1 MFYLTKNQFFNYLWP
16 IANIKFYCLKSVT
29 IKDLLSYKSVLNTI
43 TRTNPS
49 RSICGVHYMTR
60 ESIFLNQHGSQPTAT
75 NIFFLHNPTKSYF
88 KVCLM
93 MMMMMMMNYFCSIV
107 DRGKAFSLISIE
119 NYYQRSS
126 SSRISDTLR
135 GGFEPAQSLSSG
147 LVEWSCAV
155 VINTTPWRHNSNIHH

>member
-1 MFYLTKNQFFNYLWP
+1 MFYLTKNQFFNYLRP

-75 NIFFLHNPTKSYF
+75 NIFFSIIQQRATSKSVWWWWWWWWWWIIF
-88 KVCLM
+88 V
-93 MMMMMMMNYFCSIV
+93 V
-107 DRGKAFSLISIE
+107 SLTE
-119 NYYQRSS
+119 ERRLALFL
-126 SSRISDTLR
+126 SRTITRDPR
-135 GGFEPAQSLSSG
+135 HRESLTRCEED
-147 LVEWSCAV
+147 LNLPRVWV
-155 VINTTPWRHNSNIHH
+155 QV